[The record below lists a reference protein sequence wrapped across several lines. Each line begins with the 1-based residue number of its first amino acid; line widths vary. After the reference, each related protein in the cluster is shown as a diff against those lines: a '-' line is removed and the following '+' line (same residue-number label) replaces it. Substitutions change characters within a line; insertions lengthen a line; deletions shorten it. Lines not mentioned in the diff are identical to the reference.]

1 MTKTMEGGNQYK
13 KGLWTKEEDRMLME
27 CVKQHGEGQWN
38 HVAKKTGLKRCGKSC
53 RLRWMNYLSP
63 NVKLGDFTEQEEDLI
78 IRLHNLLGNRW
89 SLIAKRVPGR
99 TDNQVKNYW
108 NTHLSKK
115 LGLQKQNSH
124 LGVSGAVIV
133 SDTSK
138 AIEDQVSIGSQKL
151 DEASDS
157 QESVISQGYVNS
169 FWESDSIFELSSL
182 DGILGWNSFDFASHF
197 SFLNEDQPSF

>member
-1 MTKTMEGGNQYK
+1 
-13 KGLWTKEEDRMLME
+13 MLIL
-27 CVKQHGEGQWN
+27 V
-38 HVAKKTGLKRCGKSC
+38 
-53 RLRWMNYLSP
+53 
-63 NVKLGDFTEQEEDLI
+63 F
-78 IRLHNLLGNRW
+78 RW

-124 LGVSGAVIV
+124 LGVSGLTKSMAVIV

-138 AIEDQVSIGSQKL
+138 AIEVQVSIGSQKL
-151 DEASDS
+151 NEASDS
-157 QESVISQGYVNS
+157 QESVINQGYVNS

-182 DGILGWNSFDFASHF
+182 DGILGWKSFDFASHF

>member
-1 MTKTMEGGNQYK
+1 VVF
-13 KGLWTKEEDRMLME
+13 D
-27 CVKQHGEGQWN
+27 
-38 HVAKKTGLKRCGKSC
+38 
-53 RLRWMNYLSP
+53 
-63 NVKLGDFTEQEEDLI
+63 
-78 IRLHNLLGNRW
+78 
-89 SLIAKRVPGR
+89 
-99 TDNQVKNYW
+99 YW

-124 LGVSGAVIV
+124 LGVSGLTKSMAVIV

-151 DEASDS
+151 NEASDS
-157 QESVISQGYVNS
+157 QESVINQGYVNS

-182 DGILGWNSFDFASHF
+182 DGILGWKSFDFASHF

>member
-1 MTKTMEGGNQYK
+1 
-13 KGLWTKEEDRMLME
+13 MLIL
-27 CVKQHGEGQWN
+27 V
-38 HVAKKTGLKRCGKSC
+38 
-53 RLRWMNYLSP
+53 
-63 NVKLGDFTEQEEDLI
+63 F
-78 IRLHNLLGNRW
+78 RW

-124 LGVSGAVIV
+124 LGVSGLTKSMAVIV

-151 DEASDS
+151 NEASDS
-157 QESVISQGYVNS
+157 QESVINQGYVNS

-182 DGILGWNSFDFASHF
+182 DGILGWKSFDFASHF